1 MHNNYLR
8 EIRESLMISKTEL
21 ARKAHM
27 STITIARIEKGKP
40 CRTETKRKLVLALG
54 LKISDK
60 NRVFGE
66 ATELSIKDKG
76 DRRSGVDQRKFS
88 YAVHIPE
95 HRSGNERRNGLDRRL
110 KSRTSK

>member
-1 MHNNYLR
+1 MSKNSLK

-21 ARKAHM
+21 ARKANI
-27 STITIARIEKGKP
+27 SPITITRIEQDKP
-40 CRTETKRKLVLALG
+40 CITETNRKLVLALG

-60 NRVFGE
+60 NKVVGE
-66 ATELSIKDKG
+66 AMELSIKDKE

-95 HRSGNERRNGLDRRL
+95 HRSSKERRNGLGRRL